1 MPSAA
6 WFARTTMATAFQRMK
21 ARIRR
26 SMSSSPGNHGW
37 SAGGMVLRY
46 GVVRRPELGM
56 PNASAR
62 ASIRARRK
70 LARGAPS
77 LVATASS
84 ESTHSAVSM
93 GSTSG
98 SCCRKPSELMV
109 GGNLRDRSVAAHLTT
124 TVPRVSLTTEP
135 GPIRVVYTDGA
146 CRGNPGPGGWAWA
159 LDEDRFASGFD
170 VDTTNQRMEILA
182 AYQAVRSLD
191 GLLEVRSDSTYVV
204 NCFVK
209 QWHRGWHSRGWLN
222 SQKQP
227 VANRDLWE
235 PFIDLVL
242 GRGDVRFTWVKGHS
256 TDTMNQ
262 LVDRLAVEA
271 SRVGE
276 GRTGG
281 DFEFPVAPERPVP
294 VAPAAVQS
302 QLF

>member
-1 MPSAA
+1 M
-6 WFARTTMATAFQRMK
+6 
-21 ARIRR
+21 
-26 SMSSSPGNHGW
+26 
-37 SAGGMVLRY
+37 
-46 GVVRRPELGM
+46 
-56 PNASAR
+56 
-62 ASIRARRK
+62 
-70 LARGAPS
+70 
-77 LVATASS
+77 
-84 ESTHSAVSM
+84 
-93 GSTSG
+93 
-98 SCCRKPSELMV
+98 
-109 GGNLRDRSVAAHLTT
+109 
-124 TVPRVSLTTEP
+124 SLTTEP

-271 SRVGE
+271 SRGGE

-281 DFEFPVAPERPVP
+281 DFEFPVAPARPVP